1 VTVPPGRIRAR
12 NGSGPQN
19 KLTPVNRASGAW
31 NGGLSS
37 IVRVKLRLARWPGVF
52 PAGSETGD
60 LEAFG
65 SRALDAVGVRLAQ
78 VFLVTV
84 LFGVP
89 LASSPHHL
97 GQALITGFGTALCA
111 AGVAYVLLLRRGRAW
126 LVALVVLTGLTVAL
140 LASAKADFGPDRT
153 QDLAAWVV
161 AGMASGI
168 ATSRGPG
175 WGIAVFVPAVVAE
188 LVAEQARGGLV
199 FAPVLLGALTYYVGG
214 AVTNVLARRGF
225 ATTEQALEAVA
236 GAEAARQVAEERW
249 RARREA
255 DRLLHDTVLAT
266 LSVLAHSGEGAS
278 QAELRAACRR
288 DLGLL
293 GRGHEEAGRQPTAR
307 PEPGPGPETGVA
319 ALVEAA
325 RGEAARRGLELRA
338 HATALEQPGLH
349 LDPAVAT
356 ALRQALVECVA
367 NVRHARVTH
376 LDLMASVADA
386 ALVLVVLDEGQGF
399 DQARVPADRLG
410 LRASVQERITAVG
423 GGVTIW
429 TQPRQGTSVMLRVP
443 LAHPERVPS

>member
-1 VTVPPGRIRAR
+1 
-12 NGSGPQN
+12 
-19 KLTPVNRASGAW
+19 
-31 NGGLSS
+31 
-37 IVRVKLRLARWPGVF
+37 VRVKLRLARWPGAF

-140 LASAKADFGPDRT
+140 LAGAKADFGPDRT

-188 LVAEQARGGLV
+188 LVAEQAHGGLV

-266 LSVLAHSGEGAS
+266 LAVLAHSGEGAS
-278 QAELRAACRR
+278 PAELRAACRR

-307 PEPGPGPETGVA
+307 PEPGPGLEPANGPEPGPGPETGVA

-325 RGEAARRGLELRA
+325 RGEAARRGLALRA
-338 HATALEQPGLH
+338 HAAALEQPGLH

-367 NVRHARVTH
+367 NVRHARVRH

-429 TQPRQGTSVMLRVP
+429 SQPRQGTSVMLRVP
-443 LAHPERVPS
+443 LARP

>member
-175 WGIAVFVPAVVAE
+175 H
-188 LVAEQARGGLV
+188 
-199 FAPVLLGALTYYVGG
+199 
-214 AVTNVLARRGF
+214 GF
-225 ATTEQALEAVA
+225 Q
-236 GAEAARQVAEERW
+236 
-249 RARREA
+249 
-255 DRLLHDTVLAT
+255 RLLHDTVLAT